1 MNHLIRITPVFTIA
15 LLAAVCWK
23 VSSLAAQAPDGQVV
37 TLFDGKTLNGWKG
50 DAKFWRVEDGAIT
63 GETTKD
69 NPSKDGAF
77 LVWAGGTVQDFELTC
92 MARITGGN
100 SGIEYR
106 ATDNGDLQLG
116 GYQFD
121 FGPGES
127 HNGKLY
133 EDPVKPKKGRAGL
146 AYPGQNVVIRGPK
159 DKQVVGSFG
168 DKDRLKKGIDEG
180 RWIQLT
186 IIARG
191 NHFVH
196 KLDGETVV
204 EATDEDAENR
214 TLAAGLLGL
223 QIHGGKASEGGMKVQ
238 FKDIKLKK
246 LVAADASPEAVKK
259 P

>member
-1 MNHLIRITPVFTIA
+1 MSATRRRLLPASLILICLCGLARADTPKPPA
-15 LLAAVCWK
+15 D
-23 VSSLAAQAPDGQVV
+23 DGFVL
-37 TLFDGKTLNGWKG
+37 LFDGKTLDGWKG
-50 DAKFWRVEDGAIT
+50 DLRFWRVEDGAIT

-69 NPSKDGAF
+69 NPSKTGTF

-100 SGIEYR
+100 SGVEYR
-106 ATDNGDLQLG
+106 ARDEKGDLQLA

-133 EDPVKPKKGRAGL
+133 EDGTKAKPGRAGL

-159 DKQVVGSFG
+159 DKQVVGTFG
-168 DKDRLKKGIDEG
+168 DKEKLKRGIEEG
-180 RWIQLT
+180 KWIRIT

-191 NHFVH
+191 NHLVH

-204 EATDEDAENR
+204 EATDDDAKNR
-214 TLAAGLLGL
+214 TLDAGLLGF
-223 QIHGGKASEGGMKVQ
+223 QIHGGSSSAEGMKVQ
-238 FKDIKLKK
+238 FKDIRLKK
-246 LVAADASPEAVKK
+246 LPAPEAVKK
-259 P
+259 S

>member
-1 MNHLIRITPVFTIA
+1 MRSVAYVAVTLLALVISIPIA
-15 LLAAVCWK
+15 LADDSSDGGWVAV
-23 VSSLAAQAPDGQVV
+23 
-37 TLFDGKTLNGWKG
+37 FDGKTLDGWKG
-50 DAKFWRVEDGAIT
+50 DLKYWRVEDGAIT

-69 NPSKDGAF
+69 NPSKTGTF
-77 LVWAGGTVQDFELTC
+77 LIWAGGTVQDFELTC

-106 ATDNGDLQLG
+106 ARDEKGDLQLA

-133 EDPVKPKKGRAGL
+133 EDGTKSRPGRAGL
-146 AYPGQNVVIRGPK
+146 AYPGQNVIIRAPK
-159 DKQVVGSFG
+159 EKQVVGNFG
-168 DKDRLKKGIDEG
+168 DAEKLKKGIDEG
-180 RWIQLT
+180 KWIQIK

-191 NHFVH
+191 NHFIH

-204 EATDEDAENR
+204 EAIDEDAKNR
-214 TLAAGLLGL
+214 TLDAGLIGL
-223 QIHGGKASEGGMKVQ
+223 QIHGGNTSADGMKVQ

-246 LVAADASPEAVKK
+246 LESAPQSK
-259 P
+259 